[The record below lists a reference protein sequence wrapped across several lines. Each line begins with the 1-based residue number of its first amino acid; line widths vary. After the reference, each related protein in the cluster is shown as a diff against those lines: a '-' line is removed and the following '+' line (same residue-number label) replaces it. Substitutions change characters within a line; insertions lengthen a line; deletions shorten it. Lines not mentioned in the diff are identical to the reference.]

1 MRNHTATHILHSALR
16 NIIGDHV
23 KQSGSYVAPDRL
35 RFDFTH
41 FHSLDKQTL
50 EALEDEVNGNILRNE
65 EVRTEVMETSKAM
78 ESGVIALFGEKY
90 GDTVRALTIADISA
104 ELCGGT
110 HVRATGDIGLF
121 KIISEGS
128 VASGV
133 RRIEAL
139 TGKEAFRYLR
149 EEEEELSKIADMLKT
164 SEKPSERLQKVLS
177 EMKEME
183 KSVEKLKG
191 KSAASNSS
199 RILESA
205 REMDGIKVVAYRLD
219 GIDTKDL
226 RVVADNVREGLGRG
240 ILVLASVKDEQASF
254 VAMVTKDLMD
264 TYHAG
269 DLLKQV
275 AASAGGRGGG
285 KADVAQGGTKE
296 IKKLDKALES
306 LYDIVKNR

>member
-1 MRNHTATHILHSALR
+1 
-16 NIIGDHV
+16 
-23 KQSGSYVAPDRL
+23 
-35 RFDFTH
+35 
-41 FHSLDKQTL
+41 
-50 EALEDEVNGNILRNE
+50 
-65 EVRTEVMETSKAM
+65 M